1 MSPSAS
7 PPRPAGGRG
16 RATRGSFPYRTRP
29 SQEGILRNVTER
41 THRGGAL
48 LLDAPTG
55 TGKTVAVLAPLIP
68 HARESGHKILY
79 LVRTHSQSAQ
89 VLAETRAI
97 ARRSGTPVLAL
108 ALEGRQARCLLFES
122 LPEMEGASAEEIGK
136 LCADR
141 KRATE
146 RPPAPDRTGPAPARP
161 PGRGAKRT
169 TLELTDLEGCPY
181 YARLI
186 AADLPRLADRI
197 AQEAP
202 DSYRFKALASAENLC
217 PYELAKRLCREATV
231 VVAPYVFFFH
241 PRIRPSLLTWLGVSL
256 DQVDLVV
263 DEAHNLPE
271 YLRESITL
279 RLGLETVH
287 RAREEVEE
295 HGDFPLLADA
305 PTPGGPLPQR
315 PAVAFL
321 AQVEEVL
328 SEVVEEYAGEEDG
341 LLPPGGLE
349 DRLLAEV
356 GGTSHDLRRMLLSL
370 AEWGERLRDR
380 RRQARRLPR
389 SYAATVAEHL
399 LSWGGVDPPEYV
411 KAAIASPHKAVEAY
425 ALDAREPASPILGT
439 HLSVHLSGT
448 LAPLEEYRD
457 TLGLPMDS
465 GLLTVP
471 SPFPPSH
478 RVLRYVPDV
487 TSRHEELQGDPEAL
501 PRLYRSLVEV
511 LTELPVKTAAFFPSF
526 SLLDRFLARGLSSEL
541 PRGAVMESR
550 RMPSEQLWN
559 LVEGFKRSPGAGLLL
574 GVCGGRVAEGIDF
587 PDEELESVILVGIP
601 FPRPTARRE
610 ALIRYLDHL
619 TGRGWEYG
627 MVAPA
632 RRALLQALGQMIR
645 SEDDRGLGIILDR
658 RAAQFADALPGLKPL
673 VSVRE
678 EVERLFL
685 GRRRSGRP
693 PPKVG
698 RPHHRPEPSS
708 SPATSRPRLSE
719 DP

>member
-1 MSPSAS
+1 
-7 PPRPAGGRG
+7 
-16 RATRGSFPYRTRP
+16 
-29 SQEGILRNVTER
+29 
-41 THRGGAL
+41 
-48 LLDAPTG
+48 
-55 TGKTVAVLAPLIP
+55 
-68 HARESGHKILY
+68 
-79 LVRTHSQSAQ
+79 
-89 VLAETRAI
+89 
-97 ARRSGTPVLAL
+97 
-108 ALEGRQARCLLFES
+108 
-122 LPEMEGASAEEIGK
+122 
-136 LCADR
+136 
-141 KRATE
+141 
-146 RPPAPDRTGPAPARP
+146 
-161 PGRGAKRT
+161 
-169 TLELTDLEGCPY
+169 
-181 YARLI
+181 
-186 AADLPRLADRI
+186 
-197 AQEAP
+197 
-202 DSYRFKALASAENLC
+202 
-217 PYELAKRLCREATV
+217 
-231 VVAPYVFFFH
+231 
-241 PRIRPSLLTWLGVSL
+241 
-256 DQVDLVV
+256 
-263 DEAHNLPE
+263 
-271 YLRESITL
+271 
-279 RLGLETVH
+279 
-287 RAREEVEE
+287 
-295 HGDFPLLADA
+295 
-305 PTPGGPLPQR
+305 
-315 PAVAFL
+315 AFL

-389 SYAATVAEHL
+389 SYAATVAEQL

-632 RRALLQALGQMIR
+632 RRALLQALGRMIR

-673 VSVRE
+673 VSVRD

-685 GRRRSGRP
+685 GRRRPGRP

-698 RPHHRPEPSS
+698 RPHQRPEPSS

>member
-1 MSPSAS
+1 MSPPASSARS
-7 PPRPAGGRG
+7 SGGKGRPVRG
-16 RATRGSFPYRTRP
+16 PFPYRPRP
-29 SQEGILRNVTER
+29 SQEAILRQVTER
-41 THRGGAL
+41 TRRGGAL

-55 TGKTVAVLAPLIP
+55 TGKTVAVLSPLIP
-68 HARESGHKILY
+68 HARESGHKVLY

-89 VLAETRAI
+89 VLSETRAI

-122 LPEMEGASAEEIGK
+122 MPEMEGASAEEIGK

-146 RPPAPDRTGPAPARP
+146 RPAAPDRSGPAPARP
-161 PGRGAKRT
+161 PGRGGKKN

-181 YARLI
+181 YARLLS
-186 AADLPRLADRI
+186 ADLPRLTERI
-197 AQEAP
+197 SQEAP
-202 DSYRFKALASAENLC
+202 DSYRFKAMASAENLC

-241 PRIRPSLLTWLGVSL
+241 PRIRPSLLTWLGVPL
-256 DQVDLVV
+256 DQVDLVI

-279 RLGLETVH
+279 KLALETVR

-295 HGDFPLLADA
+295 QGDFPLIADP

-315 PAVAFL
+315 PALAFL
-321 AQVEEVL
+321 SQVEEVL
-328 SEVVEEYAGEEDG
+328 LELVEEYAGEEDG
-341 LLPPGGLE
+341 LLPPGALE
-349 DRLLAEV
+349 DRLLTEV

-380 RRQARRLPR
+380 RRQARHLPR

-411 KAAIASPHKAVEAY
+411 KAVVASPRQAVEAY
-425 ALDAREPASPILGT
+425 ALDAREPAAPVLGT

-448 LAPLEEYRD
+448 LVPLEEYRD

-465 GLLTVP
+465 SLLTVP

-478 RVLRYVPDV
+478 RVLRYAPDV

-501 PRLYRSLVEV
+501 PRLYRALVEV
-511 LTELPVKTAAFFPSF
+511 LQELPVKTAAFFPSF
-526 SLLDRFLARGLSSEL
+526 ALLDRFLAQGLSSEL

-550 RMPSEQLWN
+550 RMPTEQLWN
-559 LVEGFKRSPGAGLLL
+559 LVEGFKRSPGAGILL

-587 PDEELESVILVGIP
+587 PDEELEAVVLVGIP

-632 RRALLQALGQMIR
+632 RRALLQALGRMIR

-673 VSVRE
+673 VSVRH
-678 EVERLFL
+678 EVERLFG
-685 GRRRSGRP
+685 GRRRSDTVPSRAGRP
-693 PPKVG
+693 
-698 RPHHRPEPSS
+698 RQRPEPV
-708 SPATSRPRLSE
+708 PGAATGGPRVSE

>member
-256 DQVDLVV
+256 DQVDLVI

-295 HGDFPLLADA
+295 HGDFPLLAVGSA
-305 PTPGGPLPQR
+305 PGGPLPQR

-321 AQVEEVL
+321 TQVEEVL

-349 DRLLAEV
+349 DRLLSEV
-356 GGTSHDLRRMLLSL
+356 GGTSHDLRQMLLSL

-389 SYAATVAEHL
+389 SYAATVAENL

-411 KAAIASPHKAVEAY
+411 KAAVASPHRAVEAY

-457 TLGLPMDS
+457 TLGLPVDS
-465 GLLTVP
+465 ARLTVP
-471 SPFPPSH
+471 SPFPVSH

-487 TSRHEELQGDPEAL
+487 TSRHEDLQGDPEAL
-501 PRLYRSLVEV
+501 PRLYRALVGT
-511 LTELPVKTAAFFPSF
+511 LRELPVKTAAFFPSF
-526 SLLDRFLARGLSSEL
+526 ALLDRFLAQGLSSEL

-559 LVEGFKRSPGAGLLL
+559 LVEGFKRSPGAGILL

-587 PDEELESVILVGIP
+587 PDEELECVILVGIP

-632 RRALLQALGQMIR
+632 RRAVLQALGRMIR
-645 SEDDRGLGIILDR
+645 SEDDRGLGILLDR
-658 RAAQFADALPGLKPL
+658 RAVQFADALPGLKPL
-673 VSVRE
+673 VSVRD
-678 EVERLFL
+678 EVERIFK
-685 GRRRSGRP
+685 GRRHPAEAIPKGARP
-693 PPKVG
+693 
-698 RPHHRPEPSS
+698 RHRPEPASGG
-708 SPATSRPRLSE
+708 SPVPE

>member
-1 MSPSAS
+1 MSPPAS

-501 PRLYRSLVEV
+501 PRLYRSLVDV

-632 RRALLQALGQMIR
+632 RRALLQALGRMIR

-673 VSVRE
+673 VSVRD